1 MANRKDDTAEQERK
15 FLAEMQAQ
23 RDAQQA
29 REDAEAADRK
39 QRLWQARLE
48 TGMDGVVVVR
58 TSRFWHVLM

>member
-1 MANRKDDTAEQERK
+1 MANRKDDSAEQERK

-48 TGMDGVVVVR
+48 TGMDHWPALLA
-58 TSRFWHVLM
+58 WHAWCML